1 MSDRVGVLSD
11 KGVLEQIDTPV
22 NLYNHPK
29 TAFVASFVGE
39 TNQIDVTAGPGKNG
53 NCKIDTSFGTLTGTN
68 PLNLAPGTAAA
79 AFSGR
84 KPSPWLTGHP
94 LRKIP
99 FPAG

>member
-68 PLNLAPGTAAA
+68 P
-79 AFSGR
+79 
-84 KPSPWLTGHP
+84 
-94 LRKIP
+94 
-99 FPAG
+99 